1 MSSARWWRRYYLR
14 RQEKNRPKLILGIDP
29 GSIVCGYGIISA
41 EAPRRGNT
49 EGLKAGTSNFSE
61 SRVATDRTFALNPA
75 YVASGRIMLS
85 SKQPLDTRLREIYN
99 GIADI
104 IKEYSPD
111 EVAIEKVFFAKSI
124 KAALTLGQARG
135 AALVAAASCGIP
147 VYEYSALEV
156 KKAVVGYGRAEK
168 HQVQVMVAMV
178 LNLKIK
184 LSADSAD
191 ALALALCHTN
201 TLRIT

>member
-1 MSSARWWRRYYLR
+1 MRHH
-14 RQEKNRPKLILGIDP
+14 EKNRSKLILGIDP

-41 EAPRRGNT
+41 EAPRRSM
-49 EGLKAGTSNFSE
+49 EGLKAGTSNFSEE

-85 SKQPLDTRLREIYN
+85 SKQPLNARLREIYN
-99 GIADI
+99 GLSDI

-135 AALVAAASCGIP
+135 AALVAAASRGIP

-168 HQVQVMVAMV
+168 HQVQEMVAMV
-178 LNLKIK
+178 LNLKVK

>member
-1 MSSARWWRRYYLR
+1 MRHH
-14 RQEKNRPKLILGIDP
+14 EKNRSKLILGIDP

-41 EAPRRGNT
+41 EATRRIST
-49 EGLKAGTSNFSE
+49 EGLKAGTSNF
-61 SRVATDRTFALNPA
+61 RTFAVNPA

-85 SKQPLDTRLREIYN
+85 SKQPLDARLREIYN
-99 GIADI
+99 GLSDI

-135 AALVAAASCGIP
+135 AALVAAASRGIP

-168 HQVQVMVAMV
+168 HQVQGMVAMV
-178 LNLKIK
+178 LNLKVK

>member
-14 RQEKNRPKLILGIDP
+14 RQEKNRPRIILGIDP

-41 EAPRRGNT
+41 EPPRRASS
-49 EGLKAGTSNFSE
+49 LSNFGT
-61 SRVATDRTFALNPA
+61 AALNPA

-85 SKQPLDTRLREIYN
+85 SKQPLDARLREIYS
-99 GIADI
+99 GLSDI

-168 HQVQVMVAMV
+168 HQVQGMVAMM
-178 LNLKIK
+178 LNLKNR

-201 TLRIT
+201 TLRIDK